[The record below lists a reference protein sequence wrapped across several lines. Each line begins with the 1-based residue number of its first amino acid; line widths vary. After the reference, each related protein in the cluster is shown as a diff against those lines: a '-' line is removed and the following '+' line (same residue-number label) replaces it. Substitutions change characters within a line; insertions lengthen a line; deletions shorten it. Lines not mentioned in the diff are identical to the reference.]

1 MTILNER
8 IHDHFVI
15 TTSSFLAERKIVSNG
30 ALLLTGSQMEAG
42 AQSQSLGGGGSG
54 QSQEQVRRVRIPEQ
68 RIFFSKPS
76 HLAKE
81 KESLS
86 EIPMQI
92 RLVFYR
98 KSVSYLLLNCW
109 TCGGNS
115 AVHPS
120 LQSR

>member
-42 AQSQSLGGGGSG
+42 AQSQSLGGGHG
-54 QSQEQVRRVRIPEQ
+54 QSREQVRRVRIPEQ
-68 RIFFSKPS
+68 GIFFSKPS

-98 KSVSYLLLNCW
+98 
-109 TCGGNS
+109 
-115 AVHPS
+115 
-120 LQSR
+120 